1 MWRVLLLS
9 SVLQVSI
16 LSAWAQQYPAAPL
29 GPEGQR
35 ARSVSLHNLSKQV
48 VVSAEAHMTDG
59 KTRPLTDQ
67 PVRVAQAR
75 EIVVPASEC
84 LDGVTVK
91 LDDGRTLRAENF
103 KECGA
108 TRIQVDDNGIHLLS
122 SAR

>member
-9 SVLQVSI
+9 SVLQAPV
-16 LSAWAQQYPAAPL
+16 LGWAQQYPAAPL

-48 VVSAEAHMTDG
+48 VVSAEARMTDG
-59 KTRPLTDQ
+59 KTRPLTDR

-91 LDDGRTLRAENF
+91 LDDGRTLRADNL

-108 TRIQVDDNGIHLLS
+108 TRIQVDDNGVHLLS

>member
-9 SVLQVSI
+9 SVLQVPVPG
-16 LSAWAQQYPAAPL
+16 WAQQYPAAPL

-59 KTRPLTDQ
+59 KTRPLTDR

-91 LDDGRTLRAENF
+91 LDDGRTLRADNF

-108 TRIQVDDNGIHLLS
+108 TRIQVDDSGIHLVS